1 MIQDKIVTIKKENC
15 FDKGWALF
23 RPFEM
28 RLTKNRSF
36 SPLSARDLVSAITR
50 CDSVFMILSEPCLP
64 SSVLEEL
71 KWANPYIDITL
82 VAKDQGIVDRYS
94 NLKFAKVEIDCTI
107 GINYVGVHGKNTLCV
122 MIADA
127 FIATDDTPEQAY
139 FGKNRDTDVFT
150 YLAGAQEVLIVD
162 PTCKGDF
169 SALVTACKANR
180 VAVHYAID
188 PKNFNKSILERV
200 KSSGA
205 NMLVGT
211 HLHDGIYVTYDTGKI
226 CRVQC
231 LANGVALPCEIGD
244 LSLFVSDVYQNLFYE
259 DQVSMSRVEK
269 NAYVCFNGQ
278 IKRLDI
284 QAEKTVD
291 ISVALATMED
301 FLAERFDSSVTES
314 HNDYCT
320 EAKQVVYRFT
330 LTPPLFDSSYQVS
343 AIYNDVVALNKKL
356 QSAQINWKTVIQDYQ
371 AITETRGID
380 ALCGE
385 IGTFVARLK
394 NAVSKCEYKE
404 YKCFMAYLLEIQT
417 DTEQRLFSLLGDV
430 FGEVNAESAGTKFDK
445 FDAEIAGYQQTIKEK
460 EALISR
466 GVEVLSNKRRVEI
479 LQKKVAD
486 LQRMKAQ
493 FEARSGG
500 VSDKSKE
507 AFLTKCRAWAEGNGT
522 SDANV
527 DDSIGNVLR
536 AKEITKAM
544 LLEEFAQ
551 KHLYTL
557 CRYFKKTTPVLQA
570 LCEIDIPEEYRVYDK
585 DGERFI
591 VLDDAK
597 EYDKTKAI
605 REKYHLNALARR

>member
-1 MIQDKIVTIKKENC
+1 MIQDKIVTITKENC
-15 FDKGWALF
+15 FDKGWTLF

-64 SSVLEEL
+64 SSVFEEL

-82 VAKDQGIVDRYS
+82 IAKDQGIADRYS
-94 NLKFAKVEIDCTI
+94 DLKFAKVEIDNTV

-127 FIATDDTPEQAY
+127 FIATDDTLEQAY
-139 FGKNRDTDVFT
+139 LGKNRGADAFA
-150 YLAGAQEVLIVD
+150 YLDGAQEVLIVD
-162 PTCKGDF
+162 PAATGDF
-169 SALVTACKANR
+169 SALLTVCKTKGIA
-180 VAVHYAID
+180 AHYAID
-188 PKNFNKSILERV
+188 PQSFNKVILERA

-205 NMLVGT
+205 ALLVGT
-211 HLHDGIYVTYDTGKI
+211 RLYDGVYVTYDVRRI

-244 LSLFVSDVYQNLFYE
+244 LSLFASDLYQNLFYE

-301 FLAERFDSSVTES
+301 FLAECFDSSVTES

-404 YKCFMAYLLEIQT
+404 YKRFMAYLLEIQT

-460 EALISR
+460 EALIAR

-479 LQKKVAD
+479 LQKKIAD

-493 FEARSGG
+493 FEARSDG
-500 VSDKSKE
+500 VSDKSRE
-507 AFLTKCRAWAEGNGT
+507 AFLARCHALAEGKELAN
-522 SDANV
+522 DAV

-536 AKEITKAM
+536 AKEVTKAM
-544 LLEEFAQ
+544 LLEDFVQ
-551 KHLYTL
+551 KHLRAIYQ
-557 CRYFKKTTPVLQA
+557 YFKKSTPILQK
-570 LCEIDIPEEYRVYDK
+570 LCEINIPEDYRVYDK
-585 DGERFI
+585 DGARYI
-591 VLDDAK
+591 VLDDVK

-605 REKYHLNALARR
+605 REKYNLKALARR

>member
-1 MIQDKIVTIKKENC
+1 
-15 FDKGWALF
+15 
-23 RPFEM
+23 
-28 RLTKNRSF
+28 
-36 SPLSARDLVSAITR
+36 
-50 CDSVFMILSEPCLP
+50 MILSEPCLP
-64 SSVLEEL
+64 SAVLEEL

-82 VAKDQGIVDRYS
+82 IAKDQGIADRYS
-94 NLKFAKVEIDCTI
+94 NLKFAKVTVDRTI

-139 FGKNRDTDVFT
+139 LGKNRGADAFA

-162 PTCKGDF
+162 PTATGDF
-169 SALVTACKANR
+169 SALVAACKANR
-180 VAVHYAID
+180 IAVHYAID
-188 PKNFNKSILERV
+188 PQSFNKVILERV

-211 HLHDGIYVTYDTGKI
+211 RLHDGIYVSYDTGKI

-244 LSLFVSDVYQNLFYE
+244 LSLFASDLYQNLCYE
-259 DQVSMSRVEK
+259 DQISMARVDK

-284 QAEKTVD
+284 QAQKTVN
-291 ISVALATMED
+291 IPVTITTMED
-301 FLAERFDSSVTES
+301 FLTERFDSSITES

-320 EAKQVVYRFT
+320 EAKNVTYRFT
-330 LTPPLFDSSYQVS
+330 LQPPIFDSTYRVS
-343 AIYNDVVALNKKL
+343 AIYNDAVALNKKL
-356 QSAQINWKTVIQDYQ
+356 QSVQIDWKSIIQDYQ
-371 AITETRGID
+371 AITETKGLD
-380 ALCGE
+380 ALCDE
-385 IGTFVARLK
+385 IETLVAWLK
-394 NAVSKCEYKE
+394 NAASKCEYKE
-404 YKCFMAYLLEIQT
+404 YKRFMAYLLEIHT

-430 FGEVNAESAGTKFDK
+430 FSEVNAESSGTKFDK

-460 EALISR
+460 EALIAR

-479 LQKKVAD
+479 LQKKIAD

-500 VSDKSKE
+500 VSDKSRE
-507 AFLTKCRAWAEGNGT
+507 AFLARCRALAEGKELASG
-522 SDANV
+522 AV

-544 LLEEFAQ
+544 LLEDFVQ
-551 KHLYTL
+551 KHLHAL
-557 CRYFKKTTPVLQA
+557 CQYFKASIPILQK
-570 LCEIDIPEEYRVYDK
+570 LCEIDIPEDYRVYDK
-585 DGERFI
+585 NDERYI
-591 VLDDAK
+591 VLDDVK
-597 EYDKTKAI
+597 EYAKTKAI
-605 REKYHLNALARR
+605 REKYNLKALARR